1 MLGKVCRFKIGQVTW
16 SVWYISRAWT
26 LYFSLCRHGPW
37 GLGRGFLNGR
47 VGGPVRVYRWVRQRR
62 WMPLMRNRF
71 NWVCMFMAAFSLE
84 HRLHFL
90 RGWVCGYPVHP
101 AITLKAKPLRGF
113 FWGMDWGVR
122 LGIGAR
128 GSWGLGIGYCVG
140 DFWGPTPDEVS
151 HILSCTMAS
160 FVGWNGTEDVTTC
173 CCSWW
178 GSIVH

>member
-16 SVWYISRAWT
+16 SVWYISSIW
-26 LYFSLCRHGPW
+26 LFCFSLCRHGLW

-113 FWGMDWGVR
+113 FWAMDWGVR
-122 LGIGAR
+122 FGIGAR
-128 GSWGLGIGYCVG
+128 GSVLGDWGLGIVLGTFGAPRPTRSATYCHVQ
-140 DFWGPTPDEVS
+140 W
-151 HILSCTMAS
+151 HRLWA
-160 FVGWNGTEDVTTC
+160 GTEQKM
-173 CCSWW
+173 
-178 GSIVH
+178 